1 MRRNTTF
8 GFLIA
13 TAALIAPL
21 PALSAD
27 TATVNGRTF
36 ECQNTC
42 VVTVNMRTGEI
53 TIDDSGGGYVREV
66 VATPPRTPEEK

>member
-1 MRRNTTF
+1 MRRTTAF
-8 GFLIA
+8 ALLVA
-13 TAALIAPL
+13 TATLLAPFS
-21 PALSAD
+21 ALSAD

-53 TIDDSGGGYVREV
+53 TIDDSGGGYVRGV